1 MTEVFNQLTGS
12 KVLLRPFLQSDI
24 TPEYISWLNDPE
36 VVRYSNQR
44 FIKHTE
50 ATCRAYWKSFRGTP
64 NLFLSIRNQPN
75 DLPVGTMTAYIS
87 LPHGTV
93 DIGILIGKKSVWGT
107 GIGQDAWDTLVNW
120 YIEQRRIR
128 KVTAGTLSSNQAMIR
143 IMEQSGMQCE
153 AIRPKQEVFEGVP
166 LDIHYYGKYG
176 LVDSE

>member
-50 ATCRAYWKSFRGTP
+50 ATCREYWKSFRGTP
-64 NLFLSIRNQPN
+64 NLFLSIRNQAN
-75 DLPVGTMTAYIS
+75 DLPVGTMTAWIS

-93 DIGILIGKKSVWGT
+93 DIGILIGKKICLGYWDWSGCL
-107 GIGQDAWDTLVNW
+107 GYLGQLV
-120 YIEQRRIR
+120 Y
-128 KVTAGTLSSNQAMIR
+128 
-143 IMEQSGMQCE
+143 
-153 AIRPKQEVFEGVP
+153 
-166 LDIHYYGKYG
+166 
-176 LVDSE
+176 